1 MGHLA
6 AGDGDAMPMSHYGLM
21 IGTNVDPPPAALI
34 SLMTFRSANL
44 ITLVPSAS
52 FK

>member
-1 MGHLA
+1 
-6 AGDGDAMPMSHYGLM
+6 MSHYGLM
-21 IGTNVDPPPAALI
+21 IGTMLARTGSSTNVDPPPAALI